1 MSFYPWQPAADNVTR
16 NDLSE
21 WQSGQRAERFAR
33 RKEGVMRLLLGQS
46 KLGLEPDQLVAV
58 RDGRG
63 VRVACLSGALWI
75 TQEHR
80 PTDVILEAGQSAVID
95 SPGLTL
101 VMALRASTLRVTEP
115 RAAGL
120 WNALLGWFRHALA
133 GPTVAF

>member
-1 MSFYPWQPAADNVTR
+1 
-16 NDLSE
+16 
-21 WQSGQRAERFAR
+21 
-33 RKEGVMRLLLGQS
+33 MRLLLGQS

-75 TQEHR
+75 TQEQS
-80 PTDVILEAGQSAVID
+80 TADVILEAGQSTVID

-101 VMALRASTLRVTEP
+101 VMALGPSTLRVTEP
-115 RAAGL
+115 QVAGL
-120 WNALLGWFRHALA
+120 WNALLGWLRPTVS

>member
-1 MSFYPWQPAADNVTR
+1 
-16 NDLSE
+16 
-21 WQSGQRAERFAR
+21 
-33 RKEGVMRLLLGQS
+33 MRLLLNQS

-80 PTDVILEAGQSAVID
+80 TADVILEAGQSAVID

-115 RAAGL
+115 HAAGL
-120 WNALLGWFRHALA
+120 WNAVLGWFRHALA